1 MKAIFFLNHMRV
13 IGCNGLGGQQMRQLL
28 FNLWREEDGQDLI
41 EYSLL
46 ITFIAIA
53 TAAVVGSG
61 QNAIRSI
68 WTTSNS
74 QIQAANS
81 AS

>member
-1 MKAIFFLNHMRV
+1 MKR
-13 IGCNGLGGQQMRQLL
+13 LL
-28 FNLWREEDGQDLI
+28 LNLWREEDGQDLI

-61 QNAIRSI
+61 QNAIRGI

-74 QIQAANS
+74 QIAAANS
-81 AS
+81 TAAGS

>member
-1 MKAIFFLNHMRV
+1 MQEM
-13 IGCNGLGGQQMRQLL
+13 LL
-28 FNLWREEDGQDLI
+28 SLWREEDGQDLI

-46 ITFIAIA
+46 ITFIAVA

-68 WTTSNS
+68 WASGNSNLA
-74 QIQAANS
+74 AANTS

>member
-1 MKAIFFLNHMRV
+1 
-13 IGCNGLGGQQMRQLL
+13 MRQLL
-28 FNLWREEDGQDLI
+28 WSLWREEDGQDLI

-53 TAAVVGSG
+53 TAALVGSG
-61 QNAIRSI
+61 QNSIRSI

-74 QIQAANS
+74 NIQAANS

>member
-1 MKAIFFLNHMRV
+1 MQR
-13 IGCNGLGGQQMRQLL
+13 LL
-28 FNLWREEDGQDLI
+28 WNLWREEDGQDLI

-53 TAAVVGSG
+53 TAAMVGSG

-74 QIQAANS
+74 NIQAAN
-81 AS
+81 AVAGG

>member
-1 MKAIFFLNHMRV
+1 MP
-13 IGCNGLGGQQMRQLL
+13 QLL
-28 FNLWREEDGQDLI
+28 RSLWREEDGQDLI

-53 TAAVVGSG
+53 TAAMVGSG
-61 QNAIRSI
+61 QNFIRSI

-74 QIQAANS
+74 TITAANS